1 MEIIFINFTKPHLK
15 LRKNENYF
23 QKQQN
28 HTKGGKS
35 LNRTLLQAQLLYND
49 MGKSEKR
56 VADWLFSHS
65 GEILPYSI
73 SDLASMCESS
83 EATIVRF
90 SKRLGC
96 TGYQDLKIALAREHD
111 KKVIAPTITADDDCF
126 SIFEKVCND
135 AYMSLERTKKTLSP
149 EAMSAAVRAI
159 ADSGRVVLIGLGTS
173 AQVAEDASNKLL
185 RAGYNSVAYADT
197 HMQAIAVSQLR
208 RGDTVI
214 GISQSGA
221 SKDIVESMK
230 VAKSRGARTIAIT
243 SRERSPIARL
253 SEIVLLTDTEETRHS
268 TLGLNSHLARL
279 VVIDALCYKLVY
291 ENAEHAQALGEGE
304 AELKAKR
311 IAD

>member
-1 MEIIFINFTKPHLK
+1 MEIIFVIFTKPHLK